1 MKDLY
6 KHIGNIDCLNLIKLV
21 SRHTEEDWNKY
32 DFRQKRYH
40 VHSQTTTL
48 AILYDKFY
56 SRNMGIESEW
66 YSMYKEE
73 ILKIEKQLQ
82 SIYKSNGKIIRF
94 VIVNLP
100 AGKEVAKHTDA
111 TFAEDEDLAS
121 LKVDNRIHL
130 PIQTNRDVHFGIGDV
145 VVHMNVGELWE
156 INNHYHPHWVKNDG
170 STDRL
175 HCILDY
181 RADLEYTQSLI

>member
-130 PIQTNRDVHFGIGDV
+130 PIQTNNDVHFGIGDV

>member
-6 KHIGNIDCLNLIKLV
+6 KHIGNIDCSNLIKLV

-130 PIQTNRDVHFGIGDV
+130 PIQTNNDVHFGIGDV

>member
-56 SRNMGIESEW
+56 SRNIAIKAKTNITATVPHSTNFVKLFHVFLW
-66 YSMYKEE
+66 LS
-73 ILKIEKQLQ
+73 L
-82 SIYKSNGKIIRF
+82 SITTIF
-94 VIVNLP
+94 VLLYIW
-100 AGKEVAKHTDA
+100 D
-111 TFAEDEDLAS
+111 
-121 LKVDNRIHL
+121 
-130 PIQTNRDVHFGIGDV
+130 
-145 VVHMNVGELWE
+145 
-156 INNHYHPHWVKNDG
+156 
-170 STDRL
+170 
-175 HCILDY
+175 
-181 RADLEYTQSLI
+181 